1 MEKLLEDQRL
11 FDSVW
16 KRREAIKTKL
26 TIGYPPFRA
35 DKKRSTGVAAGGLA
49 ASEELPR
56 KNDSPVLPVKVEHL
70 CTKLSIGYPYLQE
83 RNAVLERGLAASE
96 DELTRQSRRADQAAS
111 QLQQSIVRL
120 TQLERNECSGMAHRS
135 RTEHLTDFE
144 SGLSFAELIEVQA
157 NEVRK
162 AAEECASAQQK
173 ASVLESRFRQL
184 RALCDELQRELA
196 RSVHEAESWRNA
208 AERTQQRLSEARDE
222 AAEAMEKV

>member
-1 MEKLLEDQRL
+1 
-11 FDSVW
+11 
-16 KRREAIKTKL
+16 
-26 TIGYPPFRA
+26 
-35 DKKRSTGVAAGGLA
+35 
-49 ASEELPR
+49 
-56 KNDSPVLPVKVEHL
+56 VKVEHL

-120 TQLERNECSGMAHRS
+120 TQLERNEGSGMAHRNG
-135 RTEHLTDFE
+135 TEHLTDIE

-173 ASVLESRFRQL
+173 ASVLESGFRQL

-208 AERTQQRLSEARDE
+208 AERTQQRLAKARDE
-222 AAEAMEKV
+222 AAEAMEKVTQSGTGPGLLFDASRLRGFICNELRCDLAR